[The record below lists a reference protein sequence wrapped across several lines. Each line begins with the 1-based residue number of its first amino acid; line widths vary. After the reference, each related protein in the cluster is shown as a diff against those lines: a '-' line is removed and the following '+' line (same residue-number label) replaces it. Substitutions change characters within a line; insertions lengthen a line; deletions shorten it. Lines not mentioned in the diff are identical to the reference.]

1 MRSAR
6 AIAKSFAFF
15 AMVISLAAPA
25 RADTAPPFD
34 GTVWLGTN
42 LITPS
47 SPSDLI
53 SVTPAG
59 QGVRKTYDRRI
70 GWVTQNAYLFNATF
84 NGSLP
89 EEIIVNSEFG
99 STDAA
104 MTQAQYFA
112 RITGQLPRS
121 CRTQIDALWIH
132 AGNENVGGGN
142 RSLMLY
148 SGYAAAHGGYMEEA
162 MLHECA
168 HTSLDYGWKGSLD
181 RTQWNAAAAQ
191 DPGFISKYARDNPT
205 SEDVSESFGPYVAWK
220 LGAASGYSADQLAAI
235 ASQIPH
241 RLAYLDSQGLDL
253 APVLATAP
261 STAAT
266 APAPAP
272 APKPGSPCPKASLG
286 QRVTTAAVGTL
297 QCRRMGATYRWQRT
311 GQRGGRAGSS

>member
-1 MRSAR
+1 MSSAR
-6 AIAKSFAFF
+6 AIATSFAFL

-25 RADTAPPFD
+25 RADSAPPFD

-53 SVTPAG
+53 AVTPAG

-84 NGSLP
+84 TGSTP
-89 EEIIVNSEFG
+89 EEVIVNTEFG
-99 STDAA
+99 SVDAA

-112 RITGQLPRS
+112 RITGQLPRI

-220 LGAASGYSADQLAAI
+220 LGAASGYSADQLTAI

-253 APVLATAP
+253 APVLATTQSPAIAP
-261 STAAT
+261 EVRRE
-266 APAPAP
+266 
-272 APKPGSPCPKASLG
+272 KPGAACPKASAG
-286 QRVTTAAVGTL
+286 RRVTTAAFGTL
-297 QCRRMGATYRWQRT
+297 QCRRAGVAFRWQRVV
-311 GQRGGRAGSS
+311 G

>member
-6 AIAKSFAFF
+6 AIAAFI
-15 AMVISLAAPA
+15 AIAAITISCAAPA
-25 RADTAPPFD
+25 RADTPPPFD

-42 LITPS
+42 LITPA

-70 GWVTQNAYLFNATF
+70 GWVTQNAYLFKATF
-84 NGSLP
+84 TGSTP
-89 EEIIVNSEFG
+89 VEVIVNTEFG
-99 STDAA
+99 SADAA
-104 MTQAQYFA
+104 LAQAQYFA

-148 SGYAAAHGGYMEEA
+148 SGYAAAHAGYMEEA
-162 MLHECA
+162 MMHECA
-168 HTSLDYGWKGSLD
+168 HTSLDYGWNGSLD
-181 RTQWNAAAAQ
+181 RTMWNAAAAQ

-253 APVLATAP
+253 APVLATAQSQAP
-261 STAAT
+261 SPPPSPAQAQGPRPGAT
-266 APAPAP
+266 
-272 APKPGSPCPKASLG
+272 CPRASLG
-286 QRVTTAAVGTL
+286 RRVTTVAFGSL
-297 QCRRMGATYRWQRT
+297 QCRRAGVALKWQRVA
-311 GQRGGRAGSS
+311 R

>member
-1 MRSAR
+1 MQSAR
-6 AIAKSFAFF
+6 AIAA
-15 AMVISLAAPA
+15 VIAIAAITISCAAPA
-25 RADTAPPFD
+25 QADTPPPFD

-53 SVTPAG
+53 SVTPTG

-70 GWVTQNAYLFNATF
+70 GWVTQNAYLFNAAF
-84 NGSLP
+84 IGSTP
-89 EEIIVNSEFG
+89 VEVIVNTEFG
-99 STDAA
+99 SADAA
-104 MTQAQYFA
+104 LAQAQYFA

-121 CRTQIDALWIH
+121 CRTQIDALWVH
-132 AGNENVGGGN
+132 SGNENVGGGN

-148 SGYAAAHGGYMEEA
+148 SGYAQANAGYMEEA

-168 HTSLDYGWKGSLD
+168 HTSLDYAWKGSVD
-181 RTQWNAAAAQ
+181 RAQWNAAAAQ

-241 RLAYLDSQGLDL
+241 RLVYLDSLGLDL
-253 APVLATAP
+253 SPVIVSVVRSERPGTA
-261 STAAT
+261 
-266 APAPAP
+266 
-272 APKPGSPCPKASLG
+272 CPKTSAG
-286 QRVTTAAVGTL
+286 RRVTTAAFGTL
-297 QCRRMGATYRWQRT
+297 QCRRAGVAFRWQRVA
-311 GQRGGRAGSS
+311 R